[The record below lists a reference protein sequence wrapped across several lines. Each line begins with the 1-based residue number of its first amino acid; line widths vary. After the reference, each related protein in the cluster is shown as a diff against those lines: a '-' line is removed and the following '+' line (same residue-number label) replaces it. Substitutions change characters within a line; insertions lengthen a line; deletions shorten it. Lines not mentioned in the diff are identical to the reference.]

1 MLFKDL
7 KKGYP
12 IFIFDRVDVSVSQ
25 GKVVNDVGLPHVD
38 AHYGNPMEMVV
49 DVTLEA
55 NGQTKTYTFKDGTD
69 TGYVNNLVIST
80 GRDAILREV
89 EALKTQS
96 EQELSKRPTYESNI
110 EKCSVI
116 LSEFNPAFKEKKETE
131 ERFTKVESSIGE
143 LKDMIKGLVKELK
156 G

>member
-7 KKGYP
+7 KNGYP
-12 IFIFDRVDVSVSQ
+12 VFIFNRAEVKVSQ
-25 GKVVNDVGLPHVD
+25 GKVANVGVPHLD
-38 AHYGNPMEMVV
+38 SHYGNPTEMVI
-49 DVTLEA
+49 DVTIE
-55 NGQTKTYTFKDGTD
+55 NDGQVQTYTFKDGTD

-80 GRDAILREV
+80 GRETILHEV

-96 EQELSKRPTYESNI
+96 EQELSKRQTYEENV
-110 EKCSVI
+110 KRCAVI
-116 LSEFNPAFKEKKETE
+116 LSEFNPAFKEKKENE
-131 ERFTKVESSIGE
+131 ERFAKLEGSVGE

>member
-12 IFIFDRVDVSVSQ
+12 IYIFDRLNVSVEQ
-25 GKVVNDVGLPHVD
+25 GKVVADVGVPHVD
-38 AHYGNPMEMVV
+38 SHYGNPMEMVV
-49 DVTLEA
+49 DVTVDT
-55 NGQTKTYTFKDGTD
+55 NGTTKTYSFKDGTD
-69 TGYVNNLVIST
+69 AGYVNNLVIST

-89 EALKTQS
+89 EALKAQS
-96 EQELSKRPTYESNI
+96 EQELSKRETYESNV
-110 EKCSVI
+110 EKCTKI
-116 LSEFNPAFKEKKETE
+116 LSEFNPIFKEKRETE
-131 ERFTKVESSIGE
+131 ERFTKVENSIGE